1 MLGQWWGLGFAGCW
15 RCGFGLG
22 VELVEDIWWWSCLVS
37 LVLLVRLCVCTVKVV
52 EIVLIGI
59 GRGGLDLFFR
69 LVCHDCSSVCSFED
83 VFSRACRGCGESG
96 RQRESGE
103 Q

>member
-1 MLGQWWGLGFAGCW
+1 MRLAPFAHL
-15 RCGFGLG
+15 R
-22 VELVEDIWWWSCLVS
+22 I
-37 LVLLVRLCVCTVKVV
+37 CTVKVV
-52 EIVLIGI
+52 EIVLVGI

-69 LVCHDCSSVCSFED
+69 LVCHDCSRVCSFED
-83 VFSRACRGCGESG
+83 MFSLACRGCGESG

>member
-59 GRGGLDLFFR
+59 GRDGLDLFFR
-69 LVCHDCSSVCSFED
+69 LVCHDC
-83 VFSRACRGCGESG
+83 
-96 RQRESGE
+96 
-103 Q
+103 